1 MRTRLASLFGAAALT
16 CLASCGSDL
25 GPDIHP
31 GSAAVVGEEKVT
43 LDEVDD
49 DAKDLCHLL
58 EPQFKANQI
67 IWSMAKVR
75 SFILDSLVLD
85 ILTRQFA
92 EERNLEPAEGYTQ
105 AIAQAR
111 QGIAEGGLKGRDA
124 ALALELDT
132 RSAYHQGITVAAGF
146 QALGGEAGSQKDF
159 QAAAREGAIIF
170 DEWRKGVDVV
180 RDPRFGTI
188 EQEEGLPYTA
198 TEDVLSVAV
207 SGPAKKAAGAEDSTY
222 AESLPPSQRCG
233 GA

>member
-1 MRTRLASLFGAAALT
+1 MRTRLAALIGVAALT
-16 CLASCGSDL
+16 CLAGCGSDL

-43 LDEVDD
+43 FDEVDD
-49 DAKDLCHLL
+49 AAEDLCHLF
-58 EPQFKANQI
+58 EPQLEANQI
-67 IWSMAKVR
+67 TWPMAKVR

-85 ILTRQFA
+85 ILTHQFA
-92 EERNLEPAEGYTQ
+92 EERDLEPAEGYKQ
-105 AIAQAR
+105 AIAQSR
-111 QGIAEGGLKGRDA
+111 QRNAEGGLKGRDA

-132 RSAYHQGITVAAGF
+132 RSAYHQAITLSAGF
-146 QALGGEAGSQKDF
+146 EATGGQAGSQEEI
-159 QAAAREGAIIF
+159 QAAAQQGEVLF
-170 DEWRKGVDVV
+170 EEWRKGVDVV

-188 EQEEGLPYTA
+188 AQEPGLPYTA
-198 TEDVLSVAV
+198 TKDVLSVAV